1 MERLLL
7 EERDKQFH
15 REDDML
21 GSILALVVTLC
32 VGYMVFKNYKAQT
45 VLIVAGCF
53 LMAASVLLTGKPLL
67 SAKATTGLVWFDIFE
82 FIKNTLSSRVAG
94 LGLMIMSVAGF
105 AKYMDH
111 IGASRVLVNLMI
123 KPLLMLRSPYLVLS
137 GGYVFGQILALF
149 ITSASGLGL
158 LLMVTLYPVLIRLGV
173 SRLSAVAVIGTTQS
187 MDLGPGSGNSNLAA
201 VNSGMDVAT
210 YFVNYQIPVGLC
222 IMATVAILHFVVQK
236 YLDRRDG
243 LGGQAEAD
251 PGIDTATQAQDLPPK
266 IYALLPILPLGLILG
281 FSPLITKAIKMD
293 VVTAMFISTAISM
306 VFEYLRSKD
315 IRKTFASL
323 QVFFDG
329 LGVQFAMVITLIV
342 AGEVFANGLTS
353 IGAIKSIIDLGQSL
367 GFGGA
372 IMTIVM
378 VAIISV
384 AAVIMGSG
392 NAPLFAFA
400 ALAPAIATKMSIAPV
415 AMLLPMQFASS
426 IARSVSPITA
436 VIVAVSGVAN
446 VSPFE
451 VVKRTAIPMAGAMLA
466 NIIAAAILI

>member
-1 MERLLL
+1 
-7 EERDKQFH
+7 
-15 REDDML
+15 
-21 GSILALVVTLC
+21 
-32 VGYMVFKNYKAQT
+32 
-45 VLIVAGCF
+45 
-53 LMAASVLLTGKPLL
+53 
-67 SAKATTGLVWFDIFE
+67 
-82 FIKNTLSSRVAG
+82 
-94 LGLMIMSVAGF
+94 
-105 AKYMDH
+105 
-111 IGASRVLVNLMI
+111 
-123 KPLLMLRSPYLVLS
+123 
-137 GGYVFGQILALF
+137 
-149 ITSASGLGL
+149 
-158 LLMVTLYPVLIRLGV
+158 
-173 SRLSAVAVIGTTQS
+173 
-187 MDLGPGSGNSNLAA
+187 
-201 VNSGMDVAT
+201 
-210 YFVNYQIPVGLC
+210 
-222 IMATVAILHFVVQK
+222 MATVAILHFVVQK

-329 LGVQFAMVITLIV
+329 MGVQFAMVITLIV